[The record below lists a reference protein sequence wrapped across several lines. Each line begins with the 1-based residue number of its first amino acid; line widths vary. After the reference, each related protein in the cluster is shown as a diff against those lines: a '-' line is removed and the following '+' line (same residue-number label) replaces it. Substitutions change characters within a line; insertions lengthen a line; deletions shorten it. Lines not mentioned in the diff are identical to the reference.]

1 MPKLNDRDRLAD
13 LEARQSKI
21 AQEILDARRAL
32 RGRYADIVKELPVEQ
47 IPERLFR
54 DLVQEAV
61 RAGGEPALAAVM
73 ALGSEALAKPQ
84 KPKPIPKIV
93 PAASTA

>member
-13 LEARQSKI
+13 LEARQLKI
-21 AQEILDARRAL
+21 AQDILDARRAL

-54 DLVQEAV
+54 DLVQEAIRV
-61 RAGGEPALAAVM
+61 GGEPALAAIM
-73 ALGSEALAKPQ
+73 ALGSEDLPKLQ

>member
-32 RGRYADIVKELPVEQ
+32 RGKYASILNDMEVEKLS
-47 IPERLFR
+47 EKDFR
-54 DLVQEAV
+54 DLVQHAIRV
-61 RAGGEPALAAVM
+61 GGPASIT
-73 ALGSEALAKPQ
+73 ALKGITPTAKSQLEKRP
-84 KPKPIPKIV
+84 
-93 PAASTA
+93 